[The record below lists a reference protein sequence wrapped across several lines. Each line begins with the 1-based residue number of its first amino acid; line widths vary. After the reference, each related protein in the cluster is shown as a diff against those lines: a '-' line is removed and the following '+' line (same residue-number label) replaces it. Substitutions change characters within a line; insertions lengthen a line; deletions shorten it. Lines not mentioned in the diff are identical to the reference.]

1 LTQVVAVVAGEGNKA
16 LFRSLGV
23 DLIVDGG
30 QSMNPSAEDL
40 IREVERAVA
49 RSVIILPNNSNV
61 IMTAEQT
68 LGLTGREVHVVPT
81 RSIQAGLSAAVVYE
95 RRSPGYENARMMR
108 AAVENVVSGEVTRA
122 VRDSLVDGLQVKAG
136 DFIGLIDERIVVTA
150 PDIEAVVHDLVS
162 KMVTSDSEMLTLLT
176 GEDVDSTSME
186 GLIDELREHY
196 PSVEID
202 VREGGQPYYPV
213 LLAAE

>member
-1 LTQVVAVVAGEGNKA
+1 MVAGEGNKA

-40 IREVERAVA
+40 IRAVERAVA
-49 RSVIILPNNSNV
+49 HSVIILPNNGNV

-108 AAVENVVSGEVTRA
+108 AAVEHVASGEVTRA
-122 VRDSLVDGLQVKAG
+122 VRDSLVDGMQVKAG
-136 DFIGLIDERIVVTA
+136 DFIGLIDEHVVVASSDIQAAVDELVAKMLTA
-150 PDIEAVVHDLVS
+150 GQ
-162 KMVTSDSEMLTLLT
+162 EMLTVLT
-176 GEDVDSTSME
+176 GE
-186 GLIDELREHY
+186 GLDAAGAEQLVAHLRERY